1 MLKIAIVGNIASGKS
16 TVEKFLFSRGYSVL
30 DTDVVSHKLLNE
42 NSKDIIERFKDFDIV
57 ENDEISRE
65 KLGRL
70 VFSDGQA
77 KKKLENI
84 LHPLIRKKI
93 EEFFIAEKGEN
104 FVFVSVPQL
113 FEAEMTDMFDKI
125 LFIKTDD
132 NIRLERLM
140 KRNNYTKEYA
150 LTRMNAQMSQDL
162 KAKQSDWV
170 IYNNSTVADLEDEI
184 KKFINLLA

>member
-113 FEAEMTDMFDKI
+113 FEAKMTDMFDKI